1 MVKIRNILIS
11 VVLVVVVL
19 AIIGYL
25 LTPKETTPEEALPK
39 ETPPTASPYELR
51 IEKIYYYNEAGKDT
65 YAILD
70 LSAKYN
76 ADGKWSVRGSGF
88 MLLTDRGTVL
98 RTVAM
103 PIYLKDCFKN
113 ELLFSVDAVKYGY
126 TRFQVAFRTPLNEKP
141 VKLIYDEYG
150 VKIELPVTEDTV
162 SYVSYYDF
170 VKVKLITKPPLSESD
185 VIVSTTDSLL
195 PREIGCYIAGS
206 EFSVSIDVIASS
218 FMRETDRIAVTKIE
232 TRMAT
237 LVDVAPKP
245 PIILRR
251 GEEARVVL
259 VLRAPA
265 SFSYHGSLEVILTI
279 EPAK

>member
-65 YAILD
+65 YVILD

-76 ADGKWSVRGSGF
+76 ADGKWSVWRSGF
-88 MLLTDRGTVL
+88 MLLTDKGAVLGTA
-98 RTVAM
+98 AM
-103 PIYLKDCFKN
+103 PFYLKDCFKN

-126 TRFQVAFRTPLNEKP
+126 TRFQVAFSIPLNEKP
-141 VKLIYDEYG
+141 VKLIYVEHG
-150 VKIELPVTEDTV
+150 IKIELPITEDTV
-162 SYVSYYDF
+162 SYVSYYDY
-170 VKVKLITKPPLSESD
+170 VNVKLVTKPPLFEFD
-185 VIVSTTDSLL
+185 VLAFPSSWLV
-195 PREIGCYIAGS
+195 GCQIAGS
-206 EFSVSIDVIASS
+206 EFSVSIDVKASS
-218 FMRETDRIAVTKIE
+218 FMMGADKIAVTKIE
-232 TRMAT
+232 TRAAT

-251 GEEARVVL
+251 GEEARVVI
-259 VLRAPA
+259 VLQAPA
-265 SFSYHGSLEVILTI
+265 NFSYSGPLEITLTI